1 MTEKN
6 GLHRNSLISRAEDD
20 QLDTLWSSR
29 ALPADHQT
37 FIPPST
43 TISTPVTY
51 ELSSEARN
59 KATFATSSGRPRRPS
74 SVLPSIAVAHSG
86 SFSCCRVWL
95 VSIKPGEMEF
105 ARIPCSR
112 PSIASCR
119 VIPMIPALAVVCASE
134 PSLLKL
140 MRPLSDAVFTTTPWL
155 AFRYGHAARVRKKP
169 GLFLPADRGSI
180 PRW

>member
-6 GLHRNSLISRAEDD
+6 GLHRNSLISRAEDN

-74 SVLPSIAVAHSG
+74 NVLAEH
-86 SFSCCRVWL
+86 R
-95 VSIKPGEMEF
+95 
-105 ARIPCSR
+105 ARPFGVLQLFLRLIGFNQAR
-112 PSIASCR
+112 GDGIRANT
-119 VIPMIPALAVVCASE
+119 VF
-134 PSLLKL
+134 PSLHRELPRHPDDPCL
-140 MRPLSDAVFTTTPWL
+140 GRRMRQ
-155 AFRYGHAARVRKKP
+155 
-169 GLFLPADRGSI
+169 
-180 PRW
+180 

>member
-59 KATFATSSGRPRRPS
+59 SATFATSSGRPRRPS
-74 SVLPSIAVAHSG
+74 SVLPSMALAHSG
-86 SFSCCRVWL
+86 SLSWSRVAL
-95 VSIKPGEMEF
+95 LSIRPGEIELG
-105 ARIPCSR
+105 RIPCSR

-119 VIPMIPALAVVCASE
+119 VIPMIAALFVVWARE
-134 PSLLKL
+134 GRILKL
-140 MRPLSDAVFTTTPWL
+140 RDALRDAMFTTTPRL
-155 AFRYGHAARVRKKP
+155 ACRCGHAT
-169 GLFLPADRGSI
+169 
-180 PRW
+180 PRR

>member
-1 MTEKN
+1 MNEGSNPLTRSDRSASCGRQLLAAN
-6 GLHRNSLISRAEDD
+6 RIGVSYALRAVRSKGAEDDD

-74 SVLPSIAVAHSG
+74 SVLPSIALAHSG
-86 SFSCCRVWL
+86 SFSCCRV
-95 VSIKPGEMEF
+95 
-105 ARIPCSR
+105 
-112 PSIASCR
+112 
-119 VIPMIPALAVVCASE
+119 
-134 PSLLKL
+134 
-140 MRPLSDAVFTTTPWL
+140 
-155 AFRYGHAARVRKKP
+155 
-169 GLFLPADRGSI
+169 
-180 PRW
+180 